1 MYTILGFIK
10 TKVRML
16 ILDNDFTI
24 TSKMLV
30 IVNKRLSKK
39 GSITDINESG
49 KIIKLIKGTKNIL

>member
-1 MYTILGFIK
+1 M
-10 TKVRML
+10 KVKIF

-30 IVNKRLSKK
+30 IANKRLSKK